1 MYIALS
7 FWMSIWRLFSNGQ
20 SILPASLQG
29 SSAVSG
35 VNGPPVEND
44 SIGAMDGESD
54 FRLPKRRRT
63 RSRRNAVEH
72 STFSP
77 DALRQVPTC

>member
-20 SILPASLQG
+20 SILPASFQR

-35 VNGPPVEND
+35 VNDPQ
-44 SIGAMDGESD
+44 SKTIA
-54 FRLPKRRRT
+54 
-63 RSRRNAVEH
+63 
-72 STFSP
+72 
-77 DALRQVPTC
+77 